1 VLLRRNVA
9 LELDEAE
16 DGQAIVSSK
25 RE

>member
-16 DGQAIVSSK
+16 DGQVIVSSK